1 MNTTSTESENTI
13 DFQSFLDWDNSP
25 FILFNAA
32 GKILYL
38 NNAAEILFGYVSKK
52 ELYDLALAYAPHD
65 FGYTTTTLALNY
77 DAFTFYAIT
86 VGYENE
92 DQISIRFYNA
102 PRIKSNVPIERDKL
116 VETNI
121 NLLLEANI
129 VLFKTKNSNHLQLL
143 TDHDI
148 PTFKID
154 QNKFSKLL
162 RKTLESFRS
171 SDSIH
176 ITLKLLTGE
185 HVIIAGKKKAIV
197 QLRVEANGR
206 YTDAD
211 EEIKNIAMHCHI
223 THILK
228 ERSIKL
234 EIPLID

>member
-1 MNTTSTESENTI
+1 MNTESIN
-13 DFQSFLDWDNSP
+13 FQNFIDWDNSP
-25 FILFNAA
+25 FILFSSL

-38 NNAAEILFGYVSKK
+38 NNAAEILFGYVSKQ
-52 ELYDLALAYAPHD
+52 ELYDLALAYAPQN
-65 FGYTTTTLALNY
+65 FGYKTTTMSLNY
-77 DAFTFYAIT
+77 DSFTFYAVT

-102 PRIKSNVPIERDKL
+102 PRVKSTTPIEREKL
-116 VETNI
+116 VSTDI

-129 VLFKTKNSNHLQLL
+129 ALFRTRNSNALQLL

-148 PTFKID
+148 PAFKLD
-154 QNKFSKLL
+154 QNNFSKLL

-185 HVIIAGKKKAIV
+185 HVIIEGKKKPIV
-197 QLRVEANGR
+197 QLSVEANGR
-206 YTDAD
+206 YSDAD
-211 EEIKNIAMHCHI
+211 EEIKQIAMHCHV
-223 THILK
+223 TQLLK

-234 EIPLID
+234 EIPLIS